1 LGVSREG
8 TDWASLLQVSVVY
21 RLVAPGSEWRLHRQW
36 YDQSAMKDLLAG
48 RLQWGGKDQ
57 LYQVLDK
64 PLATGLTPR
73 QVLEQFAQVQMLD
86 VVFPTTDG
94 RKLVMSRY
102 TQPDQALKLLMARLG
117 KEFGEQPPPQL
128 VATQKG
134 QVEVSDL

>member
-1 LGVSREG
+1 MDAHIFVCF
-8 TDWASLLQVSVVY
+8 
-21 RLVAPGSEWRLHRQW
+21 
-36 YDQSAMKDLLAG
+36 LAYC
-48 RLQWGGKDQ
+48 
-57 LYQVLDK
+57 LYVTLKHWLK